1 MRVATRAGR
10 LGLIV
15 ALLLTAF
22 AMPARADQ
30 RGDAEAQVEFGM
42 ALAKSGLWTV
52 AVTHWQKA
60 VKIDDTYAAAWNNL
74 AIGYEQLGKFAEAR
88 EAYEA
93 ALRLDPGNNYIRHNY
108 DQFREIY
115 DRQNRRRV
123 GG

>member
-1 MRVATRAGR
+1 MSDIRVRTIQGSE
-10 LGLIV
+10 L
-15 ALLLTAF
+15 ALDA
-22 AMPARADQ
+22 ADQ
-30 RGDAEAQVEFGM
+30 RGDAEDQVEFGM
-42 ALAKSGLWTV
+42 ALAKSGLWAV

-88 EAYEA
+88 EAYET
-93 ALRLDPGNNYIRHNY
+93 ALKLDPGNNYIRHNY